1 MTHADGAPRVEW
13 FTHADIAAAAAYS
26 NAIPAIERDVFTGIQ
41 FGSGKSDLS
50 AIDFSPYHARLR
62 QIGFSTLGYGAYE
75 MIGRRILCAHLL
87 RDLAPPSFM
96 QPYIEGALYENDP
109 RFAQVRQ
116 SGFPV
121 AWRLDEIEAAAQR
134 GGDRKVLALA
144 GHLRAH
150 AMNSGVIFSLS
161 APRLDLRVAVNVTS
175 ETHGTDWIDDRVIGG
190 ALAVSLAVH
199 RVALP
204 FLEARVARMR
214 GFALGDEQQQVLE
227 RLVHG
232 LSDQEIASA
241 LRTSLHKVGH
251 HIRSLEKLFN
261 VQNRAQLAYLAAR
274 RLSS

>member
-1 MTHADGAPRVEW
+1 MTYADGAPRVEW
-13 FTHADIAAAAAYS
+13 FSQADIAAAAAYS
-26 NAIPAIERDVFTGIQ
+26 NEYHTIERDVFTGIQ
-41 FGSGKSDLS
+41 IAPGKTDLAS
-50 AIDFSPYHARLR
+50 FDFAQCHARLR

-75 MIGRRILCAHLL
+75 MIGRRILRAHLL
-87 RDLAPPSFM
+87 RDLAPATFM
-96 QPYIEGALYENDP
+96 QPFIEGMLYESDP

-121 AWRLDEIEAAAQR
+121 AWRLDEIEAAGQ
-134 GGDRKVLALA
+134 GSGDRKVLALA

-161 APRLDLRVAVNVTS
+161 APRLDLRVAVNLTS
-175 ETHGTDWIDDRVIGG
+175 ETHGTEWIDDRVIGG
-190 ALAVSLAVH
+190 ALSVSLAVH

-214 GFALGDEQQQVLE
+214 GFALGDEQQQVLD

-251 HIRSLEKLFN
+251 HIRSLEKQFN

-274 RLSS
+274 RLPS